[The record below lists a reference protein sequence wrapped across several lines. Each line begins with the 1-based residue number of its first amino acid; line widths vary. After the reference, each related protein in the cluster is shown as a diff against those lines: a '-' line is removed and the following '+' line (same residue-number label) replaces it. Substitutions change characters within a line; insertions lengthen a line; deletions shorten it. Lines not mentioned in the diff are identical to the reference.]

1 MAKQQSIKKS
11 SDPIQKQKARQADF
25 SPGAVK
31 NAVVKKTFQKPYVLY
46 PAAIGI
52 LGIAA
57 SLLVAP
63 VSLFI
68 IPAIAG
74 TAIGA
79 GAWLLD
85 STLRRE
91 FHARA
96 YLAEMHRLLTGQL
109 ESTIRTLRE
118 DFIGQNSRRGI
129 NQLDRLSQKFDTFR
143 QMLQRKLEPGELTHA
158 RYLGMTEQ
166 VFLAGL
172 DNLKQVAN
180 IKKGLSA
187 IDYDSLKTRIE
198 VLHEAGEL
206 DALQKRELTALE
218 SRILLFNEQN
228 KKLEQLLTQNEEA
241 LTQIDLVMAAI
252 AGMNTEQGHASV
264 DMETAMQELKG
275 LAERADKYSRTD

>member
-1 MAKQQSIKKS
+1 MAKQKNIKKP
-11 SDPIQKQKARQADF
+11 SDPVQKQKARQADF
-25 SPGAVK
+25 SPTAVN
-31 NAVVKKTFQKPYVLY
+31 NAVVKQTFQKPYVLY

-79 GAWLLD
+79 GAWLVD

-91 FHARA
+91 YHARA
-96 YLAEMHRLLTGQL
+96 YLAEMHMLLTGQL
-109 ESTIRTLRE
+109 ESTIKTLHG
-118 DFIGQNSRRGI
+118 DFIEQGSTRGI
-129 NQLDRLSQKFDTFR
+129 KQLDRLSQKFDTFR
-143 QMLQRKLEPGELTHA
+143 QMLERKLTPGELTHA

-172 DNLKQVAN
+172 DNLKQVSN
-180 IKKGLSA
+180 IQKGLSA
-187 IDYDSLKTRIE
+187 IDSDGLKTRIDI
-198 VLHEAGEL
+198 LHEMREI

-252 AGMNTEQGHASV
+252 AGMNTEPGHASV
-264 DMETAMQELKG
+264 DMETAMQELKA
-275 LAERADKYSRTD
+275 LAERADKYSRTI